1 MLLLAYTFEYFCPPN
16 LSVTISHM
24 PRLWDI
30 NGKGQ
35 RGYMEE
41 MITLAPLQI
50 QSIHLKGYGKHHNLR
65 TLLSVLCEFF
75 VRYSKFWTQMYL
87 IIYIL

>member
-1 MLLLAYTFEYFCPPN
+1 
-16 LSVTISHM
+16 M

-35 RGYMEE
+35 REYMEE

-87 IIYIL
+87 IIYILWTGKFSSEKLVKRHWWDY